1 MALTTCCFHWAGAVG
16 LCGAWTTQNISLPH
30 AQGGQWSCWVWPA
43 LLFLA
48 SRWGQGVDCWG
59 SSHYMTCILSPG
71 LPVGALG
78 LEHSLIWRPGAKLL
92 LGLTLFLI
100 RRNRPVFQEAV
111 NFLVMPKHVFYSA
124 LGEPHQY
131 ICPLP
136 SPQEEKGVF
145 NFSGV
150 YAVQPMCQLSGV
162 TRWPWETR
170 THHRCRSC
178 RITSPF

>member
-30 AQGGQWSCWVWPA
+30 AQGGQWSCWVWQA

-59 SSHYMTCILSPG
+59 SSHCMTCILSPG

-92 LGLTLFLI
+92 LGPTLFLI
-100 RRNRPVFQEAV
+100 RRNRPLFQEAV
-111 NFLVMPKHVFYSA
+111 NLLVMPKHVFYSA

-136 SPQEEKGVF
+136 SPQEEKGSSTSAGYMQSSPCV
-145 NFSGV
+145 SYQEWSAGHERQGHTTD
-150 YAVQPMCQLSGV
+150 ADHAASLLSK
-162 TRWPWETR
+162 
-170 THHRCRSC
+170 
-178 RITSPF
+178 

>member
-1 MALTTCCFHWAGAVG
+1 
-16 LCGAWTTQNISLPH
+16 
-30 AQGGQWSCWVWPA
+30 
-43 LLFLA
+43 
-48 SRWGQGVDCWG
+48 
-59 SSHYMTCILSPG
+59 MTCILSPG

-124 LGEPHQY
+124 LGELHQY

-162 TRWPWETR
+162 TRWP
-170 THHRCRSC
+170 
-178 RITSPF
+178 